1 LAKKEKVV
9 MKLKTEKERMLAG
22 KPYNAR
28 DPQLL
33 ALAHRA
39 RDLLAAYTATP
50 SAETAKK
57 QEVLSS
63 LLRGIG
69 RNVCIEAPFFCNY
82 GENIFIGNNVFVNY
96 NCVFLDSNLIT
107 FGDNILIGPA
117 VQIYTATHPI
127 NAEERF
133 HPSDG
138 DPESTQYI
146 TQALPVGIGSN
157 VWLGGGTILMP
168 GVQIGENSTIG
179 AGAVVTESVP
189 PNVFAAGN
197 PCRIIRELK

>member
-1 LAKKEKVV
+1 
-9 MKLKTEKERMLAG
+9 MRWKTEKERMLAG
-22 KPYNAR
+22 ELYNAR

-33 ALAHRA
+33 AMAHRG
-39 RDLLAAYTATP
+39 RDLLATYAATP

-57 QEVLSS
+57 QEMLSS
-63 LLRGIG
+63 LLGGIG
-69 RNVCIEAPFFCNY
+69 RNVWIEAPFFCNY

-96 NCVFLDSNLIT
+96 NCVFIDCNRIT
-107 FGDNILIGPA
+107 IGDNILIGPA

-127 NAEERF
+127 DAQERF
-133 HPSDG
+133 QPSDD
-138 DPESTQYI
+138 DPESTQY
-146 TQALPVGIGSN
+146 TTRALPVRIGSN
-157 VWLGGGTILMP
+157 VWLGGGAILMP

-179 AGAVVTESVP
+179 AGAVVTESIP

>member
-1 LAKKEKVV
+1 
-9 MKLKTEKERMLAG
+9 MNWKTEKERMLAG
-22 KPYNAR
+22 ELYNAR

-39 RDLLAAYTATP
+39 RALLATYAATP
-50 SAETAKK
+50 LMET
-57 QEVLSS
+57 ETRRRLLSS
-63 LLRGIG
+63 LLGGIG
-69 RNVCIEAPFFCNY
+69 RNVSIEAPFFCDY
-82 GENIFIGNNVFVNY
+82 GENIVIGNNVFVNY
-96 NCVFLDSNLIT
+96 NCVFLDCNRIT
-107 FGDNILIGPA
+107 IGDNILIGPA
-117 VQIYTATHPI
+117 VQIYTATHPLD
-127 NAEERF
+127 AQERF
-133 HPSDG
+133 QPSED
-138 DPESTQYI
+138 DPASTRYS
-146 TQALPVGIGSN
+146 TQALPVRIESN